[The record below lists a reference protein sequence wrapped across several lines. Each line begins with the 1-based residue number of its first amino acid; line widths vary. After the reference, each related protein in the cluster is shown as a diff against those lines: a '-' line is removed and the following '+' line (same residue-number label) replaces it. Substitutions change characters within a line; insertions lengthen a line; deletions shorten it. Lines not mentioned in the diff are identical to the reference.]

1 MSKAIIIEK
10 IEQAVKI
17 LNEKEIDMWMTYVR
31 ETGNMKDPMVDMMVG
46 TNATWQSAFI
56 ICKNGDTHAIVGSL
70 ELENMR
76 MTGTYKNIHGY
87 LRSVKEK
94 LLEILDQYKPGKIAV
109 NYSRNSA
116 MADGLTHGLYL
127 ELLDHLHETKFCDAL
142 ISSED
147 IIAALRGRKAD
158 SEIGHMKGAIGE
170 ALKLFDEV
178 TGFIKPGLTEKQI
191 AGYVLELCDRRGLE
205 TSWER
210 EYCPSV
216 FSGPDTAGAHAGP
229 TDRVV
234 EPGHV
239 INMDFGVKCNGYCSD
254 LQRTWYVLRSHEDK
268 APAEVQ
274 KGFDVIVES
283 ITRSANELKPGRKGW
298 EIDEIARNYI
308 QIQGYQE
315 FPHGLGHQVGRV
327 VHDGGAMLGPKWERY
342 GNLPFL
348 EVEEGNIFT
357 LEPRL
362 TIPGYGIATVEEE
375 VLVTKEGSVFL
386 SPRQTE
392 LYLVRS

>member
-1 MSKAIIIEK
+1 
-10 IEQAVKI
+10 
-17 LNEKEIDMWMTYVR
+17 
-31 ETGNMKDPMVDMMVG
+31 
-46 TNATWQSAFI
+46 
-56 ICKNGDTHAIVGSL
+56 
-70 ELENMR
+70 
-76 MTGTYKNIHGY
+76 
-87 LRSVKEK
+87 
-94 LLEILDQYKPGKIAV
+94 
-109 NYSRNSA
+109 
-116 MADGLTHGLYL
+116 
-127 ELLDHLHETKFCDAL
+127 
-142 ISSED
+142 
-147 IIAALRGRKAD
+147 
-158 SEIGHMKGAIGE
+158 MKGAIGE